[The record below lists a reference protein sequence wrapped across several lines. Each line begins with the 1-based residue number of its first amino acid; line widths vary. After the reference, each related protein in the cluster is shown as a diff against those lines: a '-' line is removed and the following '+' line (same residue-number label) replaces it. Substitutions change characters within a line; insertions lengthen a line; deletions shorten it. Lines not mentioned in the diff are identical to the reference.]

1 MATIKLGDR
10 VVSDRC
16 ERLTEGEGPPFAA
29 ERAPVF
35 RPICSGDKVSAIQR
49 ARTRATF
56 GWEKAHRYSVR
67 FAQAIKLARCG
78 EPGPGQCSAGR
89 RRPDV
94 PSIRSG
100 DKVVRNSH
108 SRPGQGQVGRR
119 RTGIPS
125 IKVRSVVCPRDA
137 RRSRGQTKFHLSHR
151 PKNLASEEFDTMH
164 APTPPDT
171 PLAQFFQ
178 LVPDGLPPRRADK
191 SVGGVIPARA
201 LRYCEA
207 ITSASAFGWYVFL
220 PMNFKV
226 VWDGH
231 DMLWTYPGVD
241 EWLPL
246 TRDAVQYP
254 GFREHFD
261 QHAPEDV
268 RGGPRCLSCR
278 RRSSRASCKSGPAAS
293 PRLRRA
299 GSLLVRGVANL
310 SKSPVLPDAGRHHR
324 NRHLVRPA
332 VRQRPPAQDRRPHR
346 VPRRRPLPAGPAGP
360 KGILRQQIP
369 TEFLCEKPG

>member
-1 MATIKLGDR
+1 
-10 VVSDRC
+10 
-16 ERLTEGEGPPFAA
+16 
-29 ERAPVF
+29 
-35 RPICSGDKVSAIQR
+35 
-49 ARTRATF
+49 
-56 GWEKAHRYSVR
+56 
-67 FAQAIKLARCG
+67 
-78 EPGPGQCSAGR
+78 
-89 RRPDV
+89 
-94 PSIRSG
+94 
-100 DKVVRNSH
+100 
-108 SRPGQGQVGRR
+108 
-119 RTGIPS
+119 
-125 IKVRSVVCPRDA
+125 
-137 RRSRGQTKFHLSHR
+137 
-151 PKNLASEEFDTMH
+151 MH

-261 QHAPEDV
+261 RTRRPMCAAS
-268 RGGPRCLSCR
+268 RRRSCR
-278 RRSSRASCKSGPAAS
+278 RRSSRDNCKSGPAAS
-293 PRLRRA
+293 PRPRRA
-299 GSLLVRGVANL
+299 GACWFAGWRTCRRAHPTRCWKAS
-310 SKSPVLPDAGRHHR
+310 SKLTPGSARCLTMSVCS
-324 NRHLVRPA
+324 N
-332 VRQRPPAQDRRPHR
+332 RRPHR
-346 VPRRRPLPAGPAGP
+346 
-360 KGILRQQIP
+360 IP
-369 TEFLCEKPG
+369 QPTCPSCRCSRSARSFMPTNSYRIFL